1 MEQQKNPNTITLLII
16 VGAILLIV
24 AMVCGVF
31 VWMAQRTFDLQEKML
46 ESNRAE
52 TVTEGQPV
60 APAPAS
66 TPVAPEVKPA
76 PPVSAPATS
85 VPQPAPKVQ
94 PAPELA
100 ASAPVASQPAPKA
113 ERPAPKPAPKA
124 QPAAPAQPAQQNQ
137 VKPQAAAPQ
146 KSPAPVTAKR
156 KAPQETPAAKG
167 KVGPDGLP
175 LNRVTL
181 PVGNDDLEW
190 QL

>member
-46 ESNRAE
+46 ESNRVE
-52 TVTEGQPV
+52 TIAEGQKAV
-60 APAPAS
+60 SVPAPVPA
-66 TPVAPEVKPA
+66 VPEVKPA
-76 PPVSAPATS
+76 EPA
-85 VPQPAPKVQ
+85 PQPAPKAQSQ
-94 PAPELA
+94 PAPVKP
-100 ASAPVASQPAPKA
+100 APAVSQPAPKT
-113 ERPAPKPAPKA
+113 ERPATKPTPKA
-124 QPAAPAQPAQQNQ
+124 QPTAPVKPAQQNQ
-137 VKPQAAAPQ
+137 AKASDTTAK
-146 KSPAPVTAKR
+146 KSPAPAPAKR

>member
-137 VKPQAAAPQ
+137 AKPQAAAPQ